1 VLSQRFIA
9 GVIVEFI
16 AGETLLMIVAWVL
29 GGLFGVGLLVLPI
42 AVSAFSANECNSWSA
57 SSPLLEMTKARGRP
71 GDLLPARC
79 PVRTAAFR
87 DRREPSDLSIHW
99 TVRDA
104 RHRNRS

>member
-1 VLSQRFIA
+1 M
-9 GVIVEFI
+9 EFI
-16 AGETLLMIVAWVL
+16 AGETLLMVVAWVL
-29 GGLFGVGLLVLPI
+29 GGLFGVGLLVLPM
-42 AVSAFSANECNSWSA
+42 ALPALSANECNIWSA
-57 SSPLLEMTKARGRP
+57 SSPLLEMTEARGRP

-87 DRREPSDLSIHW
+87 DHREPSGLSVIW